1 MCDNSN
7 LKLGVA
13 VFFITNIKPNLN
25 TTNIMM
31 NLNEITQR
39 INLEIQEI
47 SKKMQA
53 VIDQDKSTTAFVKH
67 MYNQFNIICL

>member
-1 MCDNSN
+1 
-7 LKLGVA
+7 
-13 VFFITNIKPNLN
+13 
-25 TTNIMM
+25 MM